1 MTLDVKAGPKAG
13 SKREAISSGRSIA
26 MSNES
31 QHLLLEEARKTLAEY
46 IRSITSKLNVL
57 ADRIEHDPIPLT
69 DETVV
74 MLYRQQLRVVVAKST
89 AGDIRDLMGEAA
101 LDKLAG
107 GDVKVEEALLN
118 GQFIETLPGVH

>member
-1 MTLDVKAGPKAG
+1 
-13 SKREAISSGRSIA
+13 